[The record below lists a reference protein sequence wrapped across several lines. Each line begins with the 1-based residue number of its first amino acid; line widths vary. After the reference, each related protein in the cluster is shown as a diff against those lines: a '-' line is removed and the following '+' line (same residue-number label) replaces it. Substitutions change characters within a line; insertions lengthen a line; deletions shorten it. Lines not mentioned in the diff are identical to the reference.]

1 VSALKPRAGETLEE
15 EEGSPMTTGEIA
27 SIAFGSF
34 GVGGSVVALYIRG
47 TIAETI
53 ITRLNGRYQG
63 TKVCKTLH
71 ENLTA
76 QLGRMEHGA
85 EELGKKVDT
94 GFDSLRNQLMQAQT
108 ARKEIEHDQVFRES
122 KRTPSV

>member
-1 VSALKPRAGETLEE
+1 
-15 EEGSPMTTGEIA
+15 M
-27 SIAFGSF
+27 
-34 GVGGSVVALYIRG
+34 ALYIRG

-85 EELGKKVDT
+85 EELGKKVDS
-94 GFDSLRNQLMQAQT
+94 GFDSIRNQLMQAQSN
-108 ARKEIEHDQVFRES
+108 RKEIERNEIFRES
-122 KRTPSV
+122 KRPPSV